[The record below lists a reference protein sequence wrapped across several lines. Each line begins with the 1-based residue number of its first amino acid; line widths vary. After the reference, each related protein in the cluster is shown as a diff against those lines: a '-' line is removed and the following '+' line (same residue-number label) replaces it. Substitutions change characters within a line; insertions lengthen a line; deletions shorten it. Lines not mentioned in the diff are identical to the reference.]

1 MTAISTSHTRTLLQ
15 TNPNVAISSMARD
28 AELVTAL
35 TAVLNVSLEIAEE
48 FPRTKTEL
56 ATALA
61 KKSIALSSVAA
72 NASGSKNLELANFAA
87 SQTLKTIGLTKIVSM
102 TPARATAFITLTM
115 AEKVVS
121 AAGLGQLDK
130 CHMAVATLTV
140 SGSAGTV
147 ACIGSLGIGCIAG
160 ALAVA
165 ADAFNW
171 YAQCIAPNKPVK
183 LPH

>member
-1 MTAISTSHTRTLLQ
+1 MPAMSTSHTRTLLQ
-15 TNPNVAISSMARD
+15 TQPDPAISSMARD

-35 TAVLNVSLEIAEE
+35 TAVLNASLEIAEE
-48 FPRTKTEL
+48 FPQTKTEL

-72 NASGSKNLELANFAA
+72 GASGSKNLELANFAA
-87 SQTLKTIGLTKIVSM
+87 SQTLKTIGLTKMVTM
-102 TPARATAFITLTM
+102 TPARASVFMTLTI

-130 CHMAVATLTV
+130 CRMAIATLSV
-140 SGSAGTV
+140 STGAGAFV
-147 ACIGSLGIGCIAG
+147 CFGSLGIGCFAG

-165 ADAFNW
+165 ADAFNMH
-171 YAQCIAPNKPVK
+171 AQCSAPNKPVK
-183 LPH
+183 LSN